1 MASERS
7 AKLRRIDDMRRR
19 LPQISAYALQ
29 ELLRDVGDQG
39 MPEFIS
45 RASMRRARSL
55 ICDAVTPH
63 GPLMQ
68 TIDVDGVDGG
78 KVPLYMAHPLAFL
91 CVLYDQCES
100 WRTLLRKSHAARPSS
115 FENPW
120 SLVLYTDEVDPG
132 DPLVPD
138 HGRKVQAFYMSF
150 FELGHEQLCREN
162 AWLCVCANR
171 SVMVKEMMGGLSQMV
186 GCILKQIFPK
196 DGCNLNETGIHLSF
210 QDEEPIRLFAK
221 FTTMVQDGGAHKEV
235 WNCKGDAGLRMC
247 IGCNVVNSNTDLMEF
262 CTSDKLVQNCTK
274 ASELTFAEDADI
286 RDATKRL
293 KRFHDAKHP
302 DFENVEKAIGFTYC
316 RYMLCNDPALD
327 DVIKPASQFMHDWM
341 HGLFANGVF
350 NLVMHYVI
358 QSLED
363 DGVEVYDIMFAY
375 IKEWHFPRRV
385 GNQNLHETFNKKR
398 RQGNRK
404 SCKFRASAS
413 EGLSLFQIL
422 AFWATSMLIPL
433 GKAAPACH
441 ALVAFCFMAEC
452 FTSVAR
458 GSTTPALLL
467 LAIERFLELFTN
479 VWGTDP
485 FIPKMHW
492 LLHYPRELHQHG
504 TLLACFVH
512 ERKHKHIRRY
522 AVPTQNTRCYE
533 QTVMQELTCQQLHDL
548 QQPEC
553 FNTEVGLIQ
562 PKACA
567 LKAKKAVC
575 RVLETTP
582 GDHIIRSS
590 LMSRINAFESC
601 GRQDVVLVKTS
612 AGKLIA
618 GEVKLHTDVD
628 GVPVSLV
635 TPWALKSFSS
645 VTASAD
651 WLVSDVADALDTALI
666 VTSVVWCKV
675 SAHCVRTLIPSDL
688 HKYF

>member
-1 MASERS
+1 MASERA
-7 AKLRRIDDMRRR
+7 AKLRRVDDMRRR
-19 LPQISAYALQ
+19 MPQISAYALH
-29 ELLRDVGDQG
+29 ELLRDVGEQG

-45 RASMRRARSL
+45 RASMSRARSL

-68 TIDVDGVDGG
+68 TIDVDSVDGQT
-78 KVPLYMAHPLAFL
+78 VPLYMAHPLAFL
-91 CVLYDQCES
+91 YVLYDQCGS
-100 WRTLLRKSHAARPSS
+100 WRALLKKSHVARPSS
-115 FENPW
+115 FEDPW

-150 FELGHEQLCREN
+150 LELGHAQMCREN
-162 AWLCVCANR
+162 AWLCVCAHR
-171 SVMVKEMMGGLSQMV
+171 SVMVKKMMGGLSQMV
-186 GCILKQIFPK
+186 GCILKQLFPK
-196 DGCNLNETGIHLSF
+196 DGCNLTDTGIHLSF

-235 WNCKGDAGLRMC
+235 WQCKGDAGLRMC
-247 IGCNVVNSNTDLMEF
+247 IGCNVVLSNTNIMEF
-262 CTSDKLVQNCTK
+262 CTSDKLVQNCIK

-286 RDATKRL
+286 RDATNRL
-293 KRFHDAKHP
+293 KRFHDAGHP
-302 DFENVEKAIGFTYC
+302 EFENIERSIGLTYC
-316 RYMLCNDPALD
+316 AYMLLNDPALD

-350 NLVMHYVI
+350 NLVMHYLI

-363 DGVEVYDIMFAY
+363 EGVEVYDMMFAY

-385 GNQNLHETFNKKR
+385 GNQNLQETFNKKR
-398 RQGNRK
+398 RKGNRN

-413 EGLSLFQIL
+413 EGLSLFPIL

-433 GKAAPACH
+433 GKAVPACH
-441 ALVAFCFMAEC
+441 AFVAFCFMAEC

-458 GSTTPALLL
+458 ASITPALLL
-467 LAIERFLELFTN
+467 FAIERFLELFKN

-492 LLHYPRELHQHG
+492 LLHYARELQQHG

-533 QTVMQELTCQQLHDL
+533 RTVMQELTCQQLHDL

-553 FNTEVGLIQ
+553 FSTEVGLIQ
-562 PKACA
+562 PKTCP
-567 LKAKKAVC
+567 LKAKTALCK
-575 RVLETTP
+575 VLGTIP

-590 LMSRINAFESC
+590 LMSRIGEFESC
-601 GRQDVVLVKTS
+601 GRRDVVLLKTIT
-612 AGKLIA
+612 GNLMA
-618 GEVKLHTDVD
+618 GEVKLNADVD
-628 GVPVSLV
+628 GVPISLIAK
-635 TPWALKSFSS
+635 WALKSFSS
-645 VTASAD
+645 VTSSAD
-651 WLVSDVADALDTALI
+651 WYVLEVADALDTAII
-666 VTSVVWCKV
+666 VASVVWLKV
-675 SAHCVRTLIPSDL
+675 SANCVRTLIPSDL